1 MWLEL
6 WWELFLH
13 PKHCQHFEQNAGRRW
28 EFSFW
33 AHLDVCLEK
42 RRCPT
47 RFLSK
52 TNIPILL
59 YIYRYGPYIHIYVKI
74 CLCLE
79 WPHAHTHLYTV
90 PHLTFVLKAVLS
102 PPGCNASKAC
112 MSDAKKGPSLPP
124 LATPFSVL
132 FSCCPPW
139 RRAMWLCLGSRAFSR
154 LCVQFIFSSWR
165 R

>member
-1 MWLEL
+1 MHAGNIVVRA
-6 WWELFLH
+6 FLICR
-13 PKHCQHFEQNAGRRW
+13 PCQHFEQNAGRRW

-52 TNIPILL
+52 TNIPVLL

-79 WPHAHTHLYTV
+79 WPHAHTPTSA
-90 PHLTFVLKAVLS
+90 FVLKAVLFALH
-102 PPGCNASKAC
+102 GRNASKAC

-124 LATPFSVL
+124 SLAVCTLLLVKCQRGHPL
-132 FSCCPPW
+132 HI
-139 RRAMWLCLGSRAFSR
+139 AGSRTFSR
-154 LCVQFIFSSWR
+154 LLHMCVHCKFTSWCQ
-165 R
+165 